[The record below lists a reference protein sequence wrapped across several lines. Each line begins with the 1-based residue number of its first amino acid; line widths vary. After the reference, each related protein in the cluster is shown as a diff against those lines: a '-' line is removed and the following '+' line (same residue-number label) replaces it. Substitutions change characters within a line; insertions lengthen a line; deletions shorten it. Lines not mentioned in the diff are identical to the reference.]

1 MAYILGINEKII
13 EPKTNPKPIQKRSKT
28 GLRIIHKQDV

>member
-13 EPKTNPKPIQKRSKT
+13 EPKTNPKPIQNQSKNVPKP
-28 GLRIIHKQDV
+28 G